1 MWDLGNQLNCQLTE
15 VLPLLKRQVAAFDV
29 TQPAAQGG
37 LLPED
42 FSKAAPCL
50 HTTELHTKSK
60 SQGR

>member
-15 VLPLLKRQVAAFDV
+15 LVPLLKRQVAAFNV

-37 LLPED
+37 LLQED
-42 FSKAAPCL
+42 FNKAALGL
-50 HTTELHTKSK
+50 HTTELHTKSR